1 MKKVFF
7 VFSLF
12 LAFSFS
18 MSAQEK
24 KVITAQEAAKK
35 DAVELASLVHLD
47 DQMTESFFRLFE
59 TKYQIL
65 EDKSLSAERK
75 AELEKVIEAKIK
87 TTLTEKQMSILES
100 NKELYTRLKK

>member
-1 MKKVFF
+1 MKKIFF
-7 VFSLF
+7 VFAFF

-24 KVITAQEAAKK
+24 SAPTAQESAKK
-35 DAVELASLVHLD
+35 DAVELANLVHLD
-47 DQMTESFFRLFE
+47 AQMTENFFRLFE

-75 AELEKVIEAKIK
+75 AELEKVMEAKIRA
-87 TTLTEKQMSILES
+87 TLTEKQMSILEA